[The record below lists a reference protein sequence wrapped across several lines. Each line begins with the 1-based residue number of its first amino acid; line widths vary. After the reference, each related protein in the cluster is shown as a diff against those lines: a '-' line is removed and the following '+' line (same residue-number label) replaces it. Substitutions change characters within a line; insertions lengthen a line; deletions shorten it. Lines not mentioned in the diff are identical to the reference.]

1 MIVWLASYPRSGNTF
16 LRVVL
21 GAVFGLET
29 YTLYDERPEAAPEL
43 GAAPPLPVSGPEPLV
58 GLPYDVKRFAGR
70 SELHVVK
77 THDLPRDA
85 RPAIYVVRDGREA
98 TASYFH
104 YHRDVLG
111 RAVPLGAIVR
121 GQVGFGS
128 WGRHVATWD
137 PLRRPNTLVLRFEEL
152 TANPIAQ
159 VERIG
164 AFLGVKP
171 VGRRVPTFE
180 DLQRTAPSFFRSGRT
195 DSWRGLFRE
204 DEHRLFWDL
213 HGDEMRAFG
222 YEGAPSAAASRFG
235 ALLGRQRRVMQRAA
249 EASRPVTEAGRA
261 AARHVVAS
269 LMGRPAAPQVPAV
282 VEAGVGRRAA

>member
-43 GAAPPLPVSGPEPLV
+43 GPAPPLPLSGPEPLV
-58 GLPYDVKRFAGR
+58 GLPFDVRKFAGR

-77 THDLPRDA
+77 THDPPRDA

-104 YHRDVLG
+104 YHRDVLD
-111 RAVPLGAIVR
+111 RPVSIDSLIR
-121 GQVGFGS
+121 GKVGFGS
-128 WGRHVATWD
+128 WGRHVAMWN
-137 PLRRPNTLVLRFEEL
+137 PQRRPNTLVLRFEEL

-164 AFLGVKP
+164 SFLGVKP
-171 VGRRVPTFE
+171 VGRRVPSFD
-180 DLQRTAPSFFRSGRT
+180 DLKRTAPTFFRSGRT
-195 DSWRGLFRE
+195 DSWRKLFTHE
-204 DEHRLFWDL
+204 EHALFWDL
-213 HGDEMRAFG
+213 HGDEMRAFAYAG
-222 YEGAPSAAASRFG
+222 EPAASGSVLLRRSRRAIQRFTE
-235 ALLGRQRRVMQRAA
+235 AA
-249 EASRPVTEAGRA
+249 RPYTEAGQSA
-261 AARHVVAS
+261 
-269 LMGRPAAPQVPAV
+269 
-282 VEAGVGRRAA
+282 GRRALASLVRSPAATPISAERKRRAA